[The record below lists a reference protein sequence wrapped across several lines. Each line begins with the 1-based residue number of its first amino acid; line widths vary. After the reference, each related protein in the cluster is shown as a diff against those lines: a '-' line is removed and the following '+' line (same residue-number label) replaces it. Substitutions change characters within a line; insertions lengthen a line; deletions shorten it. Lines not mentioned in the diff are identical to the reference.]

1 LNINLSSSK
10 IFETFLFTSA
20 VFASSFIVVSHYASS
35 TNTVAYGSY
44 EPVLRFAKEED
55 DVMTLVNDPNLHV
68 AVVAEGLELPTTMA
82 FLGPEDIFVL
92 EKEKGTVQRI
102 INGTIQTLPVL
113 DVNISASVERCMCGI
128 AISKDSNSI
137 SGHTYVFLY
146 YTEAQ
151 SAERDDIN
159 EGKVPLGNRLYRY
172 ELVNGKLV
180 NPNLVLDLPA
190 LPGPRHNGGA
200 ISLGL
205 DNNNLYIPIG
215 DVDGSF
221 DPKGEFVRT
230 MTQNYINSSIVD
242 GRSGILEVSLER
254 NYNSNKSLDNK
265 NGSGILG
272 DKYPLNL
279 YYAYGIR
286 NSFGIDFDP
295 ITGNL
300 WDTENGPA
308 YGDEINLVKPGFNSG
323 YTSVHGIWS
332 HGVDPKSPVSSWNI
346 SSVNPEGLVDFNGK
360 GEYSLPE
367 FTWVDP
373 VGVTAIKFFN
383 SSKYGE
389 QYEDDVF
396 VADVHNGN
404 IYRFKL
410 NEDRTELVLAG
421 SLSDRIANT
430 TSELDDIIFGRGFG
444 GITDLEVGPDGYLYV
459 VSIGQG
465 KIFRIES

>member
-1 LNINLSSSK
+1 LNISLSSSK
-10 IFETFLFTSA
+10 IYETFLFTSA
-20 VFASSFIVVSHYASS
+20 VFALSFIVVSHYTSS

-55 DVMTLVNDPNLHV
+55 DVMTSVNDPNLHV

-146 YTEAQ
+146 YTEAL
-151 SAERDDIN
+151 SADRDDIN
-159 EGKVPLGNRLYRY
+159 EGKDPLGNRLYRY

-180 NPNLVLDLPA
+180 NPKLVLDLPA

-205 DNNNLYIPIG
+205 DNNSLYIPIG

-230 MTQNYINSSIVD
+230 MTQNYVNSNIVD
-242 GRSGILEVSLER
+242 GRSGILQVSLDGS
-254 NYNSNKSLDNK
+254 YNSNKSIDNK

-295 ITGNL
+295 ITGDL

-410 NEDRTELVLAG
+410 IEDRTELVLAG